1 MRHPHEE
8 FVASSIQ
15 FNLDLDRAGIEAFRR
30 ECALRGLHIKWFGGS
45 EPVGFTS
52 SFEHWHYLQQ
62 ARALSRSLSVLAGLC
77 DMRIPL
83 SLTAPDCALIGRI
96 AEAAM
101 MKAITAPV
109 AG

>member
-1 MRHPHEE
+1 
-8 FVASSIQ
+8 
-15 FNLDLDRAGIEAFRR
+15 
-30 ECALRGLHIKWFGGS
+30 
-45 EPVGFTS
+45 
-52 SFEHWHYLQQ
+52 
-62 ARALSRSLSVLAGLC
+62 LSVLAGLC

-101 MKAITAPV
+101 MNAITAPV